1 MCAAHPALESRGW
14 AREAKAS
21 GLGSLGRRT
30 RALAKKDNDQ
40 RRHQR
45 YDVCGVRANLML
57 PLDVRVVDMSLTG
70 LRIES
75 PLALGTGGRYNL
87 TLRREHEMIQLHT
100 DLQWCR
106 LARTEPDAMA
116 EPAPVYEIGFDFSEE
131 LSQKARELLGFLQH
145 NVVIELERRDAFGY
159 CRLAREDPED
169 ARYQEFMVKQLSF
182 SGMLIETC
190 LLPEVDADYEM
201 ELHLD
206 HLELSTLGKV
216 IHAKS
221 VVREGEESVFEAG
234 VAFLDLE
241 PEAQQ
246 ALEEMVANFLE

>member
-1 MCAAHPALESRGW
+1 
-14 AREAKAS
+14 
-21 GLGSLGRRT
+21 
-30 RALAKKDNDQ
+30 
-40 RRHQR
+40 
-45 YDVCGVRANLML
+45 ML

-75 PLALGTGGRYNL
+75 PLALGASGRYNL
-87 TLRREHEMIQLHT
+87 TLRREQEMIQLHT

-106 LARTEPDAMA
+106 LARTEPDAMG
-116 EPAPVYEIGFDFSEE
+116 EPAPVYEVGFDFSEE

-159 CRLAREDPED
+159 CRMAHEDPEG

-182 SGMLIETC
+182 SGMLIETWPM
-190 LLPEVDADYEM
+190 PEVDAVYEM

-206 HLELSTLGKV
+206 RLELSTVGKV
-216 IHAKS
+216 IHAQS
-221 VVREGEESVFEAG
+221 VSRADGESIYEAG
-234 VAFLDLE
+234 IAFLELE
-241 PEAQQ
+241 PEVQQ

>member
-1 MCAAHPALESRGW
+1 MR
-14 AREAKAS
+14 
-21 GLGSLGRRT
+21 
-30 RALAKKDNDQ
+30 D
-40 RRHQR
+40 
-45 YDVCGVRANLML
+45 VRANLML

-106 LARTEPDAMA
+106 LARTEPDSMGEA
-116 EPAPVYEIGFDFSEE
+116 APIYEVGFDFSEE

-145 NVVIELERRDAFGY
+145 NVVIELERREAFGY
-159 CRLAREDPED
+159 CRLAHEAPED
-169 ARYQEFMVKQLSF
+169 ARYQEFLVKQLSF
-182 SGMLIETC
+182 SGMLIETYP
-190 LLPEVDADYEM
+190 LLEVDIDYEM

-206 HLELSTLGKV
+206 HMKLSTLGKV
-216 IHAKS
+216 IHA
-221 VVREGEESVFEAG
+221 ESVARGGEPVCEAG
-234 VAFLDLE
+234 IAFSDLA

-246 ALEEMVANFLE
+246 MLEEMVANFLE